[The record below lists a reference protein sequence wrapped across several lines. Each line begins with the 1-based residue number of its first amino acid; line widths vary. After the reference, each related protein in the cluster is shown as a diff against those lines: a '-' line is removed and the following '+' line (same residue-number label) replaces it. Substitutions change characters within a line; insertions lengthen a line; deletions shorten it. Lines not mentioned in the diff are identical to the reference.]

1 MYCATLR
8 TYNQPYHFFMEA
20 TQENTP
26 QSDTIE
32 IKVYVP
38 INEVT
43 ERQQGMIDDAIKKH
57 PRDRKYLSNSA
68 HAEVFAPSKHDAND
82 IIEHAEAQNW
92 DVSFN
97 EKAREIT
104 IKISSDDIAN
114 EENPVTIDALKFL
127 SSQGDIHLDIQNSAQ
142 KMNASAKDIADPEQ
156 KTGFVKNNPEQRV
169 GRGHGVPIQEPA
181 HGYSVLE
188 IAESYN
194 FPDGDGE
201 GQTIGI
207 IELGGQFEQNDL
219 ENFFDQ
225 YNTPVPEIQIV
236 GAPTTTPQNDNVEVT
251 ADIQVSG
258 ILAPKAKFVIYY
270 GTSILSAMK
279 TALADTK
286 NKLTV
291 ISISWAGSELGYSQQ
306 EIVELNN
313 VFHEASLKGITV
325 VGASG
330 DNGALNNKTYA
341 NVNVP
346 VNSSYVLACG
356 GTQTYITDDKI
367 TAESVWNES
376 TQQAQIASGG
386 GFSQRI
392 SEQQYQ
398 TVTSQEYIKKFPEFE
413 PYYLSGGRGIPDIA
427 ANAAD
432 ASGYAI
438 FFEGRWIKVG
448 GTSLATPLWAALI
461 ARMNQNLG
469 YRLGFINPYLYKLI
483 GSSSFNQILEG
494 NNNLYLAAEGW
505 NPCTGLGTPN
515 GKELMQAIDELK

>member
-1 MYCATLR
+1 MDS
-8 TYNQPYHFFMEA
+8 
-20 TQENTP
+20 TQANTQ

-43 ERQQGMIDDAIKKH
+43 ERQQGMINNAIAKH
-57 PRDRKYLSNSA
+57 PRDRKYLTNSA
-68 HAEVFAPSKHDAND
+68 YAEVFAPSKNDAND
-82 IIEHAEAQNW
+82 IMEHAEAQGW
-92 DVSFN
+92 QVDFN

-104 IKISSDDIAN
+104 IKINSDDIAN
-114 EENPVTIDALKFL
+114 EESATTIEALQFL
-127 SSQGDIHLDIQNSAQ
+127 SEQGDIHLDVLDAAQ
-142 KMNASAKDIADPEQ
+142 KANASAEDIVDPSQ
-156 KTGFVKNNPEQRV
+156 KTGFVKNNTEQRV
-169 GRGHGVPIQEPA
+169 GRGNAIPIQEPT
-181 HGYSVLE
+181 HGYSALE
-188 IAESYN
+188 LAESYN

-207 IELGGQFEQNDL
+207 VELGGQFEQSDL
-219 ENFFDQ
+219 EAYFSSF
-225 YNTPVPEIQIV
+225 NTTIPEIQVI

-251 ADIQVSG
+251 ADIQVAG
-258 ILAPKAKFVIYY
+258 LLAPKAKFVIYY

-279 TALADTK
+279 TALADK
-286 NKLTV
+286 ENKLTV

-346 VNSSYVLACG
+346 VNSPYVLACG
-356 GTQTYITDDKI
+356 GTQTYIIDDKI
-367 TAESVWNES
+367 ASEVVWNES
-376 TQQAQIASGG
+376 TTPQSQVASGG

-392 SEQQYQ
+392 SEQNYQ
-398 TVTSQEYIKKFPEFE
+398 IKSSKEYINRFPQFE
-413 PYYLSGGRGIPDIA
+413 PYYHAGGRGIPDIA

-438 FFEGRWIKVG
+438 FFQGRWVKIG

-469 YRLGFINPYLYKLI
+469 YRLGFINPYLYQLM
-483 GSSSFNQILEG
+483 GSSSFHQILEG

-515 GKELMQAIDELK
+515 GKELMQAIDNLE